1 MNKLLI
7 AAIALMGTMTL
18 NAQPG
23 PDADKAGKREEFAKM
38 QAQRIAQELAFDE
51 ATTAKFTNTYLAC
64 QKEIWAIGP
73 GKKPLPGKDSGLTE
87 AEAKEANKAQ
97 FERNE
102 RILVIRRK
110 YYDEYSK
117 FLTQKQIQRV
127 YEIERGMNQ
136 KMAGHGRKGGPDCGE
151 GHRPG
156 NGFGRGPR
164 PGGQQ

>member
-1 MNKLLI
+1 MKKLLI

-18 NAQPG
+18 SAQPG

-38 QAQRIAQELAFDE
+38 QAQQIARELAFDE
-51 ATTAKFTNTYLAC
+51 ATTAKFTDTYLAC

-73 GKKPLPGKDSGLTE
+73 GKKGMPGKEGGLTE

-127 YEIERGMNQ
+127 YEIEKQMHG
-136 KMAGHGRKGGPDCGE
+136 KMAGHGRKGGPGA
-151 GHRPG
+151 GRGPG
-156 NGFGRGPR
+156 RGPERGPR
-164 PGGQQ
+164 PGGQK